1 MTNNSRFSI
10 LVVEEMFFKKIIL
23 TIMQKQHLDEKS
35 EVSEVRVVRIA
46 EYINQVVA
54 TRKLPPERSS
64 GAVLMKLDVEG
75 LEVEIVSDLIMSGAI
90 AHLDNIHVDWETM
103 KVNMEDY
110 DDQDKEDVDLL
121 YNFEVKNFM

>member
-1 MTNNSRFSI
+1 
-10 LVVEEMFFKKIIL
+10 
-23 TIMQKQHLDEKS
+23 MQKQHLDEMS
-35 EVSEVRVVRIA
+35 EISDVRVVRIA

-54 TRKLPPERSS
+54 TRKLPPGRGP

-103 KVNMEDY
+103 KVKMEDY
-110 DDQDKEDVDLL
+110 DDQDKEEVDLL

>member
-1 MTNNSRFSI
+1 M
-10 LVVEEMFFKKIIL
+10 
-23 TIMQKQHLDEKS
+23 S
-35 EVSEVRVVRIA
+35 EISDVRVVRIA

-54 TRKLPPERSS
+54 TRQLPPGRGP

-110 DDQDKEDVDLL
+110 DDQEKEDVDLL

>member
-1 MTNNSRFSI
+1 M
-10 LVVEEMFFKKIIL
+10 
-23 TIMQKQHLDEKS
+23 S
-35 EVSEVRVVRIA
+35 EISDVRVVRIA

-54 TRKLPPERSS
+54 TRQLPPGRGP

>member
-1 MTNNSRFSI
+1 
-10 LVVEEMFFKKIIL
+10 
-23 TIMQKQHLDEKS
+23 MQKQHIDEMS
-35 EVSEVRVVRIA
+35 EISDVRVVRIA

-54 TRKLPPERSS
+54 TRRLPPGRGP
-64 GAVLMKLDVEG
+64 GAVIMKLDVEG

-103 KVNMEDY
+103 KVNMDDY
-110 DDQDKEDVDLL
+110 DDKDKEDVDLL